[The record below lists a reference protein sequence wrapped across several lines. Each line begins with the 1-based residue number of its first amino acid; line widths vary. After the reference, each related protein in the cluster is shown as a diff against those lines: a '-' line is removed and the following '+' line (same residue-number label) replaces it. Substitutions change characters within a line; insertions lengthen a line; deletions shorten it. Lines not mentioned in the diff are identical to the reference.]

1 MEGQDSAE
9 DRDRIDA
16 ELELPPGESEDQ
28 AREDRRAFAA
38 RFGGTR

>member
-1 MEGQDSAE
+1 MEGQDSQE

-16 ELELPPGESEDQ
+16 DLELSPGVAEDQ

-38 RFGGTR
+38 RFGGMR